1 MWRAPVPARRAHP
14 ASGQYASEVAGILQ
28 RVRAIGREPPARAAA
43 RPDASNERLPVS
55 KEIDRDR
62 AVIGGEAP
70 AGVRIL
76 VGPYDLPER
85 RLVHPLPGTGAEY
98 EEVDRMAVVA

>member
-14 ASGQYASEVAGILQ
+14 ASGQDASEVVEILQ
-28 RVRAIGREPPARAAA
+28 RVRAIGRKPPARAAA
-43 RPDASNERLPVS
+43 RSDALNERLPVS
-55 KEIDRDR
+55 EEVDRDR
-62 AVIGGEAP
+62 AVIGRKAQ
-70 AGVRIL
+70 AGIRIPVR
-76 VGPYDLPER
+76 PYDLPER

>member
-14 ASGQYASEVAGILQ
+14 ASGQDASEVAGILQ
-28 RVRAIGREPPARAAA
+28 RVRAIGREPPSLVAA
-43 RPDASNERLPVS
+43 RPDASNERHPVS
-55 KEIDRDR
+55 EEVDRDR

-70 AGVRIL
+70 AGIRIL